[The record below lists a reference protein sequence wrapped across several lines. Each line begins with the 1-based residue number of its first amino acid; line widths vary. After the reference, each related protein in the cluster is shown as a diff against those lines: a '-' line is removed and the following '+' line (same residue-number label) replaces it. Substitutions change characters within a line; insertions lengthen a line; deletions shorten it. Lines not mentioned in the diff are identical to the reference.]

1 LQVER
6 KLNKPV
12 VFCGLCYWQNFV
24 GLVKKFLAVKIKRV
38 SGNFLKREGGK

>member
-1 LQVER
+1 
-6 KLNKPV
+6 
-12 VFCGLCYWQNFV
+12 V